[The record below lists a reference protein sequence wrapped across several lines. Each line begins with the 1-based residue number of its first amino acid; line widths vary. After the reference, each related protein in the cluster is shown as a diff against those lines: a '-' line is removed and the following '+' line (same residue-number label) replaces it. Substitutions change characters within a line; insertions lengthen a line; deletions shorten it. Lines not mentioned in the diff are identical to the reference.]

1 VADAVQAFWQHVD
14 EEAADELVGGEPHA
28 SVSIAPLDA
37 VVLPLEGDTL
47 LVVGDQAAVGDDDA
61 VGIARQIGQ
70 HRLGPAE
77 RPLCVDDPLGLAQRH
92 EINRA
97 PRIAI
102 FDETFA
108 RLSTSHTGAVA
119 EKEAALAIFPTSRTM
134 SCASAQKMSKICLRS
149 TQSPSEAGRSLLMT
163 LIGSNHFRLVGLKTS
178 RVKP

>member
-1 VADAVQAFWQHVD
+1 VMEIQSTPQFGPWS
-14 EEAADELVGGEPHA
+14 LP
-28 SVSIAPLDA
+28 APRDRRSQ
-37 VVLPLEGDTL
+37 G
-47 LVVGDQAAVGDDDA
+47 QAAVGDDDA
-61 VGIARQIGQ
+61 VGIARQIGH

-108 RLSTSHTGAVA
+108 RLSTSHAGAVA

-149 TQSPSEAGRSLLMT
+149 TQSPSEAGRSRLMT

>member
-1 VADAVQAFWQHVD
+1 VQAFWQHVD

-108 RLSTSHTGAVA
+108 RLSTSHAGAVA
-119 EKEAALAIFPTSRTM
+119 KEAALAIFPTSRTM
-134 SCASAQKMSKICLRS
+134 SCASARKMSKICLRS